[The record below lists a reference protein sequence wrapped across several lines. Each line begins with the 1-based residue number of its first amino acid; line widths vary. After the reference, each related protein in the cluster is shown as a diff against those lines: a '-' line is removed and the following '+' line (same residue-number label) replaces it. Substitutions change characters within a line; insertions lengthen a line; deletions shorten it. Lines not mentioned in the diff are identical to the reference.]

1 MPLPRVKKATLTAI
15 EMHPQACLQDDFA
28 WRVKMTPHMILLLP
42 FLILGE
48 KVRSA
53 SGRQIA
59 PFYAPLR
66 SALLVVCHWQTAP
79 EPAGET
85 VPRRGMSG
93 NEGLGGTLPQ
103 KGRLGEE
110 SRSLTPPVTS

>member
-1 MPLPRVKKATLTAI
+1 MPLRRVKKATLTAFKTS
-15 EMHPQACLQDDFA
+15 PSRDGFA

-48 KVRSA
+48 K
-53 SGRQIA
+53 
-59 PFYAPLR
+59 
-66 SALLVVCHWQTAP
+66 
-79 EPAGET
+79 E

-103 KGRLGEE
+103 KGCLGEE
-110 SRSLTPPVTS
+110 GCPFTPPVTLSRATPL

>member
-1 MPLPRVKKATLTAI
+1 MPLPRVKKEAPLTAFEI
-15 EMHPQACLQDDFA
+15 HPQARLQDDFA
-28 WRVKMTPHMILLLP
+28 WRVKLSAHLILLLT
-42 FLILGE
+42 FLIPGE

-59 PFYAPLR
+59 P
-66 SALLVVCHWQTAP
+66 T

-93 NEGLGGTLPQ
+93 KRGAQGTFP
-103 KGRLGEE
+103 
-110 SRSLTPPVTS
+110 

>member
-1 MPLPRVKKATLTAI
+1 
-15 EMHPQACLQDDFA
+15 MHPQARLQDDFA
-28 WRVKMTPHMILLLP
+28 WRVKMPAYLILLLT
-42 FLILGE
+42 FLIPGE

-59 PFYAPLR
+59 P
-66 SALLVVCHWQTAP
+66 T

-93 NEGLGGTLPQ
+93 KEGMWEPSHKKCCLGEHSLQIQRLHP
-103 KGRLGEE
+103 GRLRGRIGCAAN
-110 SRSLTPPVTS
+110 SRGSAV